1 MPEMSQTKMNRRT
14 VLKLVAAGV
23 LPSSDGLI
31 QLASA
36 QDAYSPEFFSRPQ
49 FRLVDDLTEVILPAD
64 YRSPGARAAKVG
76 RYIDVTVA
84 DGGRRVQQ
92 SWRAG
97 LQAVAQRTKERFNKD
112 FADCSAEQQD
122 AIVAEMAQNEGDPR
136 TELERFFAIVKRT
149 TVDGYYTSKTGIH
162 EDLQYKGNTA
172 LGEFRGCTH
181 SEHA

>member
-1 MPEMSQTKMNRRT
+1 MKRRT

-23 LPSSDGLI
+23 LPSTKGLI

-36 QDAYSPEFFSRPQ
+36 QDAYSPEFFSKSE
-49 FRLVDDLTEVILPAD
+49 LGLMDALTEVILPAD
-64 YRSPGARAAKVG
+64 DQSPGARAAKVG

-84 DGGRRVQQ
+84 DGEPRVQQ
-92 SWRAG
+92 GWRHG
-97 LQAVAQRTKERFNKD
+97 LQAVAKRTKERFNKD
-112 FADCSAEQQD
+112 FADCGAEQQD
-122 AIVAEMAQNEGDPR
+122 AIVAEMAQNEGEPG

-149 TVDGYYTSKTGIH
+149 TVDGYYTSRIGIH
-162 EDLQYKGNTA
+162 ENLQYKGNTA